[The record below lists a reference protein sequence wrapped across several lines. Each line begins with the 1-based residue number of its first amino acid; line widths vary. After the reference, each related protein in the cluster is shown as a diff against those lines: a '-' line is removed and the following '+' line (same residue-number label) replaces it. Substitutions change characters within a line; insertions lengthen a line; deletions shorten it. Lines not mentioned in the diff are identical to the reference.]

1 MITSMSTEKE
11 LEKLGGNLKRI
22 RLEQG
27 LSQTDVAE
35 KLSVDKSYISNIEAG
50 RQNLTVATLTRLAK
64 ALKVSSDEL
73 LK

>member
-1 MITSMSTEKE
+1 MSTEKE
-11 LEKLGGNLKRI
+11 LEKLGGNIKRI

-27 LSQTDVAE
+27 LSQTDVAD

-64 ALKVSSDEL
+64 ALNVSSDEL